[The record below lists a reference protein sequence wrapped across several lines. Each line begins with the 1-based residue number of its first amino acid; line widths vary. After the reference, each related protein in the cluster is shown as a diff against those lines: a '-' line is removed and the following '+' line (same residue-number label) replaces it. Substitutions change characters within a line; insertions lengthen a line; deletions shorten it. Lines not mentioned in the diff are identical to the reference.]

1 MYSSAA
7 AAKSIMHQKVREGAN
22 TKGSPVFFEL
32 GPKIPSFSVFTY
44 GKTKVGLAKKEG
56 ERKKGPPLPYHKKGA
71 EKSDLV
77 LLMDEERA
85 PKALFP
91 PLFFVRIFRL
101 WKSGHFLKNCME

>member
-56 ERKKGPPLPYHKKGA
+56 EKGKGA
-71 EKSDLV
+71 STPPPTKKDQKSQIW
-77 LLMDEERA
+77 
-85 PKALFP
+85 F
-91 PLFFVRIFRL
+91 
-101 WKSGHFLKNCME
+101 S